1 MKNKDLV
8 PRQKMFCA
16 EYLIDK
22 NGTQAA
28 IRAGYSKSTAAEQ
41 SSRLLRNVKIKEEI
55 ESGLANHAK
64 ICAVTRESILE
75 DYRADQKRARQ
86 LDQIGVST
94 QINANIAKMFGL
106 EGTSQ
111 IDITT
116 DKQPLLMWGKVIDG
130 AVDN

>member
-41 SSRLLRNVKIKEEI
+41 SSRLLRNVKIKEKI

-64 ICAVTRESILE
+64 TCE
-75 DYRADQKRARQ
+75 DVWARRY
-86 LDQIGVST
+86 
-94 QINANIAKMFGL
+94 
-106 EGTSQ
+106 
-111 IDITT
+111 
-116 DKQPLLMWGKVIDG
+116 
-130 AVDN
+130 